1 MKDRELGYI
10 FTAKTRLIDPEDT
23 RGEFGMGGQDGTND
37 VSKKTASTYQA
48 TSRSVNSAYEKSVVI
63 LNEGLLACANAIGVG
78 LGGISASIDSY
89 KTSFAP
95 SESTR
100 DQEIIG
106 IMHQLQSRIIF
117 LERQGGPEAAVHA
130 RSLQKKL
137 DSYEDDM
144 LDIQDV

>member
-10 FTAKTRLIDPEDT
+10 FTAKTRLIDPEDA
-23 RGEFGMGGQDGTND
+23 RGEFGMGGQDD
-37 VSKKTASTYQA
+37 VSKKTAPTYQA
-48 TSRSVNSAYEKSVVI
+48 TGSPANSAFEKSAVI

-100 DQEIIG
+100 DQEILG
-106 IMHQLQSRIIF
+106 IMHQLQSRISF
-117 LERQGGPEAAVHA
+117 LERQGGPEAAVRA
-130 RSLQKKL
+130 RALQKKL
-137 DSYEDDM
+137 DSYKDDM
-144 LDIQDV
+144 LDLQSV